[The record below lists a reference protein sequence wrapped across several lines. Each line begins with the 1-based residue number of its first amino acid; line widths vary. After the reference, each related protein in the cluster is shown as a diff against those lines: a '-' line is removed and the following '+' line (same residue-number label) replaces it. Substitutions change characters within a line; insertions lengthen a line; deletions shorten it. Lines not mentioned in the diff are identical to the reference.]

1 MRDLWQLMREAL
13 PYRRA
18 VIVLALLALVQSA
31 TALALPWLGA
41 KVLGLLLQSQL
52 PTRGPL
58 VLGIFALLAAST
70 TATVL
75 SGRLSAR
82 TGAQILAGLRL
93 RMYAHLQGLPMSWHD
108 GQSHG
113 SILALVTEEVGHLGA
128 FITGPMVRVLPMLVT
143 VAGAFVLIVGIDPVL
158 GLILPILVPAYIV
171 VARLVGRTMRQL
183 AQREQEA
190 EAQCVALADENLA
203 TVFALKS
210 FAREAIEAQRYTER
224 VDRARELSV
233 QIQSLSATVGPV
245 LGFVAAVVTISL
257 LLVAGGRVQGGAMGL
272 QEFIALLLYTAALV
286 RPVGELVNVWG
297 QLQTTLGT
305 LRRLRGVLDTPIEP
319 GYATG
324 TALAPV
330 VRSGSGGE
338 VRFEGVSF
346 GYPGRSAVVE
356 NFSCTV
362 AAGEAVSLSGSNGA
376 GKSTL
381 IALLLRL
388 YEPDGGRILIDGQD
402 IAGVQVQD
410 LRRQV
415 ALVPQRPQLIN
426 ASIRENIAYGA
437 HGASEAQIVHAAQQA
452 DAMDF
457 ISALPEGL
465 DTVIGDRGVR
475 LSGGQGQR
483 IALARALLKDAR
495 IYVLD
500 EATSMYD
507 AAGEQRFVEHC
518 ARALAGRTLIIIA
531 HRPVSLGLVSR
542 VIAI

>member
-18 VIVLALLALVQSA
+18 VIALALLALVQA
-31 TALALPWLGA
+31 VAALALPWLGA
-41 KVLGLLLQSQL
+41 RVLGLLLQSQL

-58 VLGIFALLAAST
+58 VLGIFALLAAG
-70 TATVL
+70 TAASVL

-82 TGAQILAGLRL
+82 TSAQILAGLRL
-93 RMYAHLQGLPMSWHD
+93 RMYAHLQALPLAWHD

-113 SILALVTEEVGHLGA
+113 SVLALVTEEVGHLGA
-128 FITGPMVRVLPMLVT
+128 FITGPLVRVLPMLVT

-158 GLILPILVPAYIV
+158 GLIFPILVPAYTV
-171 VARLVGRTMRQL
+171 VARLVGRTMRRL
-183 AQREQEA
+183 AEQEQQA
-190 EAQCVALADENLA
+190 EAQCVALADENL
-203 TVFALKS
+203 TTIFALKS
-210 FAREAIEAQRYTER
+210 FAREQIETARYAGR
-224 VDRARELSV
+224 VARARDISV
-233 QIQSLSATVGPV
+233 RIQSLSATVGPV
-245 LGFVAAVVTISL
+245 LSLVAAVVTIGL
-257 LLVAGGRVQGGAMGL
+257 LLLAGQRLQGGTMAL
-272 QEFIALLLYTAALV
+272 QQFIALLLYTAALV

-305 LRRLRGVLDTPIEP
+305 LRRLRGVLDTPVEP
-319 GYATG
+319 GYGGGA
-324 TALAPV
+324 ALAP
-330 VRSGSGGE
+330 GGGE
-338 VRFEGVSF
+338 IRFENVTF
-346 GYPGRSAVVE
+346 AYPNRGRVVE
-356 NFSCTV
+356 NFSCTI

-388 YEPDGGRILIDGQD
+388 YELGEGPEAGRILIDGQD

-415 ALVPQRPQLIN
+415 ALVPQRPQLLN
-426 ASIRENIAYGA
+426 STIRDNIAYGA
-437 HGASEAQIVHAAQQA
+437 HGASEAQILHAAQQA
-452 DAMDF
+452 DAMGF
-457 ISALPEGL
+457 IASLPEGM

-507 AAGEQRFVEHC
+507 AAGEQRFVERC
-518 ARALAGRTLIIIA
+518 AAALAGKTLVIIA

-542 VIAI
+542 TIAV

>member
-13 PYRRA
+13 PWRRA
-18 VIVLALLALVQSA
+18 VIVLVLLALVQSA
-31 TALALPWLGA
+31 AALALPWLGA
-41 KVLGLLLQSQL
+41 RVLGLLLQSQEL
-52 PTRGPL
+52 AQGSL
-58 VLGIFALLAAST
+58 VAGIFALLVGST
-70 TATVL
+70 AATVL
-75 SGRLSAR
+75 AGRLSGR
-82 TGAQILAGLRL
+82 TGAEILAGLRQ
-93 RMYAHLQGLPMSWHD
+93 RMYAHLQALPLAWHD
-108 GQSHG
+108 AQSHG
-113 SILALVTEEVGHLGA
+113 SILALVTEEVGHLGT

-158 GLILPILVPAYIV
+158 GLIFPILVPAYYV
-171 VARLVGRTMRQL
+171 VARLTGRAMRRL
-183 AQREQEA
+183 AEQEQEA

-203 TVFALKS
+203 TIFALKS
-210 FAREAIEAQRYTER
+210 YAREEIEAARHAAR
-224 VDRARELSV
+224 VAHARDLSV
-233 QIQSLSATVGPV
+233 RIQSLSATVGPV
-245 LGFVAAVVTISL
+245 LGCVAAMVTIAL
-257 LLVAGGRVQGGAMGL
+257 LLVAGKRLQDGAMGL

-305 LRRLRGVLDTPIEP
+305 LRRLRAVLETPVEA
-319 GYATG
+319 GYAG
-324 TALAPV
+324 GEALKP
-330 VRSGSGGE
+330 GGGE
-338 VRFEGVSF
+338 VCFEGVSF
-346 GYPGRSAVVE
+346 GYAGRGRVVE
-356 NFSCTV
+356 DFSCTI

-388 YEPDGGRILIDGQD
+388 HEPDGGRILIDGQD
-402 IAGVQVQD
+402 IAGLQVQD

-415 ALVPQRPQLIN
+415 ALVPQRPQLLN
-426 ASIRENIAYGA
+426 ATIRDNIAYGMA
-437 HGASEAQIVHAAQQA
+437 GASEAQIVHAAQQA
-452 DAMDF
+452 DAMAF

-507 AAGEQRFVEHC
+507 AAGEQRFVERC
-518 ARALAGRTLIIIA
+518 AEALAGRTLIIIA

-542 VIAI
+542 TITL